1 MGFEYRVRVL
11 EELSGHGIIP
21 GDDTP
26 PELIHDFVNALYLF
40 EIRRLRDRLKAG
52 LITKADYAPQVE
64 ALRNRYPI
72 LSLQTRFWTEPA

>member
-1 MGFEYRVRVL
+1 ML
-11 EELSGHGIIP
+11 EELARHGIIP

-40 EIRRLRDRLKAG
+40 EIRRLRGRLRAG
-52 LITKADYAPQVE
+52 LIAKVEYAPQVE

-72 LSLQTRFWTEPA
+72 LSLPIRFWTEPG